1 MVLSFAIID
10 AVQDFDIRGV
20 EEALAEGDDI
30 NDRSSGDYSL
40 LSFARVSPIVI
51 DEDLRTKMIRFLLEN
66 GADPNEDFY
75 LACCDMNED
84 QVRLLVEHGADLD
97 GVPEGLPALCMP
109 LFCATRNRHSPLEVT
124 RALLQLGARHDAK
137 ITGANDPLVNFVIH
151 SALTDA
157 RIQPAADLLVA
168 VRDAGSWHRYCV
180 EPSVKLF
187 ALRHLSL
194 AGRAAPPPSLLRLFG
209 APRPPAGCARTRS
222 KRFLGSIN
230 APPTEVFGL
239 ILEFWGGNR

>member
-1 MVLSFAIID
+1 MVLSLAIID
-10 AVQDFDIRGV
+10 AVQDFDIRAV
-20 EEALAEGDDI
+20 EVALAAGDDI
-30 NDRSSGDYSL
+30 NDRSSGDHSL

-97 GVPEGLPALCMP
+97 GILEGVPALCIP

-137 ITGANDPLVNFVIH
+137 ISMYGTLVNFVIH

-209 APRPPAGCARTRS
+209 APRPPAGCASRTRS
-222 KRFLGSIN
+222 RRRLGSIN